1 VRGENVSETSKT
13 AMCKVSVPIQVTLLV
28 PVSIPVD
35 RSSLVKNGIKQDGDD
50 YIFVDGLEH
59 HEALSL
65 AAQAAGDSDVVKSV
79 LQSILESAIKI
90 SCDHPSGDISVYY
103 SPFAGVVAET
113 RL

>member
-1 VRGENVSETSKT
+1 MSETSQT

-35 RSSLVKNGIKQDGDD
+35 RSSLVDNGIKQDGED
-50 YIFVDGLEH
+50 YVFVDGLEH

-79 LQSILESAIKI
+79 LQSILESAISI
-90 SCDHPSGDISVYY
+90 SCKHPSEEISVYY
-103 SPFAGVVAET
+103 SPFAGVIPEK

>member
-1 VRGENVSETSKT
+1 MSETKT

-35 RSSLVKNGIKQDGDD
+35 RSSLVDNGVKQDGED
-50 YIFVDGLEH
+50 YIFVDGMEH

-65 AAQAAGDSDVVKSV
+65 AAAAAGDSEVVKSV
-79 LQSILESAIKI
+79 IQSILESAISI
-90 SCDHPSGDISVYY
+90 SCSHPSEDITIFY
-103 SPFAGVVAET
+103 SPFAGVVAEK